1 MSDKDL
7 NEIQTKIA
15 LLEKDAKTG
24 EQIHRR
30 LEIAIDKLSDCAI
43 SLKGMLA
50 QQEQKLT
57 KAEQT
62 DEDIFI
68 TLEARRKEWD
78 NDLKELH
85 SRITTNTKEL
95 REHQIQSENNM
106 LNELRHMRQQLS
118 ERVGVLEKW
127 RWLIIGGSIIIGLMM
142 SNPSGN
148 LWDFLNQSLDF
159 FHSFCYNISM
169 SSYIDIKFI
178 NLLST
183 RLPKF
188 KRKSE
193 YLFNFRCPHCG
204 DSQKSLTKARG
215 FVYKKE

>member
-1 MSDKDL
+1 MSEKEL
-7 NEIQTKIA
+7 NEIQTKRA

-50 QQEQKLT
+50 QQEQKLA

-62 DEDIFI
+62 DDDIFI
-68 TLEARRKEWD
+68 TLESRRKEWD

-85 SRITTNTKEL
+85 SRITTNSREL
-95 REHQIQSENNM
+95 REHQVRSEQTM
-106 LNELRHMRQQLS
+106 LNELRAMKTQLS

-142 SNPSGN
+142 SNPNGN
-148 LWDFLNQSLDF
+148 FWEFLN
-159 FHSFCYNISM
+159 
-169 SSYIDIKFI
+169 
-178 NLLST
+178 
-183 RLPKF
+183 
-188 KRKSE
+188 
-193 YLFNFRCPHCG
+193 
-204 DSQKSLTKARG
+204 
-215 FVYKKE
+215 

>member
-95 REHQIQSENNM
+95 RENQIQSENNM
-106 LNELRHMRQQLS
+106 LNELRSMRQQLS

-127 RWLIIGGSIIIGLMM
+127 RWLIIGGSIVVG
-142 SNPSGN
+142 
-148 LWDFLNQSLDF
+148 
-159 FHSFCYNISM
+159 
-169 SSYIDIKFI
+169 FI
-178 NLLST
+178 AQKMIVLS
-183 RLPKF
+183 
-188 KRKSE
+188 
-193 YLFNFRCPHCG
+193 
-204 DSQKSLTKARG
+204 
-215 FVYKKE
+215 

>member
-1 MSDKDL
+1 MADDL
-7 NEIQTKIA
+7 NKIQTKIA

-68 TLEARRKEWD
+68 TLESRRKEWD

-95 REHQIQSENNM
+95 RENQIKSENNM
-106 LNELRHMRQQLS
+106 LNELRSMRQQLS

-148 LWDFLNQSLDF
+148 LWDFLN
-159 FHSFCYNISM
+159 
-169 SSYIDIKFI
+169 
-178 NLLST
+178 
-183 RLPKF
+183 
-188 KRKSE
+188 
-193 YLFNFRCPHCG
+193 
-204 DSQKSLTKARG
+204 
-215 FVYKKE
+215 

>member
-1 MSDKDL
+1 MSDNEL

-43 SLKGMLA
+43 SLKGMLV

-57 KAEQT
+57 RAEQT
-62 DEDIFI
+62 DDDIFV

-85 SRITTNTKEL
+85 SRITTNTREL
-95 REHQIQSENNM
+95 REHQIQSEQTM
-106 LNELRHMRQQLS
+106 LNELRSMKTQLS

-142 SNPSGN
+142 ANPNGN
-148 LWDFLNQSLDF
+148 FWEFLN
-159 FHSFCYNISM
+159 
-169 SSYIDIKFI
+169 
-178 NLLST
+178 
-183 RLPKF
+183 
-188 KRKSE
+188 
-193 YLFNFRCPHCG
+193 
-204 DSQKSLTKARG
+204 
-215 FVYKKE
+215 